1 MIKVKVCGLT
11 RLEDALFAASLGA
24 HAVGFIFYPKS
35 PRFVSPE
42 RAAEISR
49 RLPPFVLRVG
59 VFVNEEPWR
68 IREIQK
74 RVGLDLVQLHG
85 DEPPHFCAQF
95 FPRVIKAFRIR
106 EERDLDKI
114 PPYRGKISAI
124 LLDTYVKGLA
134 GGTGR
139 TFDWA
144 IARRAKAFGL
154 PVILAGGIGPENA
167 ARALE
172 EVSPYGLDVN
182 SGVECSPGRKHPALL
197 RLLFARLRPFL

>member
-11 RLEDALFAASLGA
+11 RLEDALLAASLGA
-24 HAVGFIFYPKS
+24 HALGFIFYPQS
-35 PRFVSPE
+35 PRFVAPE
-42 RAAEISR
+42 KAAEISR

-59 VFVNEEPWR
+59 VFVNEEPWK

-74 RVGLDLVQLHG
+74 KVGLDLVQLHG
-85 DEPPHFCAQF
+85 DESPEFCTQF
-95 FPRVIKAFRIR
+95 FPRVIKAFRVK
-106 EERDLDKI
+106 EERDLERI
-114 PPYRGKISAI
+114 HPYRGKVSAI

-134 GGTGR
+134 GGTGK

-144 IARRAKAFGL
+144 IARRAKSFGL
-154 PVILAGGIGPENA
+154 PIILAGGIGPENA
-167 ARALE
+167 ARAVE

-182 SGVECSPGRKHPALL
+182 SGVECAPGRKHPALL